1 MKTKKTFSSLIYKNL
16 LYSLIEVIKIKFDE
30 LKKEMPGIFEK
41 VKKDVR
47 KITGKKRAGLSL
59 KLAEIG
65 MDQGRFIAG
74 MHFSP
79 GTDIVMNKAPL
90 EILLIHQPY
99 EIIWAYIYHI
109 LLYEY
114 IHALGALNEMQCRD
128 ITLRVSEAIFKET
141 DHPAIILAKKGIGT
155 YFPNLQLIYAPPDLQ
170 RDGIPI
176 EYIHGFDMGS
186 YDHYS

>member
-1 MKTKKTFSSLIYKNL
+1 
-16 LYSLIEVIKIKFDE
+16 
-30 LKKEMPGIFEK
+30 MPGIFEQ

-109 LLYEY
+109 LLHEY
-114 IHALGALNEMQCRD
+114 VHALGALNEMQCRD

-176 EYIHGFDMGS
+176 EFIHGFDMGS

>member
-1 MKTKKTFSSLIYKNL
+1 
-16 LYSLIEVIKIKFDE
+16 
-30 LKKEMPGIFEK
+30 MPGIFEK

-109 LLYEY
+109 LLHEY